1 MLFEQCKIPAVSS
14 LSRRFLWWSK
24 WKNSQYK
31 SLLQYWESFGV
42 QILKNYHAV
51 AAVCRGKI
59 IVLGTN
65 TYDVLEVC
73 KNVQSTSDE
82 SCIDPNTTV
91 IFKIIHKSDNKSLNM
106 KVKYI
111 SNQLEKSNV
120 DESTISDIKN
130 KFEIYIED
138 LLD

>member
-1 MLFEQCKIPAVSS
+1 M
-14 LSRRFLWWSK
+14 
-24 WKNSQYK
+24 
-31 SLLQYWESFGV
+31 
-42 QILKNYHAV
+42 
-51 AAVCRGKI
+51 VCWGKI

-65 TYDVLEVC
+65 TYHVLELGR
-73 KNVQSTSDE
+73 NVQSTSDE
-82 SCIDPNTTV
+82 SCIEPNATV
-91 IFKIIHKSDNKSLNM
+91 IFNIIHKSDNKSLNM

-130 KFEIYIED
+130 KLEIYIED